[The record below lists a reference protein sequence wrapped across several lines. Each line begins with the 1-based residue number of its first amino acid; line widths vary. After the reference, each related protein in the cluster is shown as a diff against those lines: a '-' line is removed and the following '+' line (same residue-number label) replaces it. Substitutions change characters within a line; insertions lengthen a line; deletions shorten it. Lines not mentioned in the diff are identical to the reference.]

1 MSKII
6 SMFAALVLGAASISA
21 AQAASS
27 SVPLRGQPFFKGL
40 ENPGQLADLIAANLK
55 QDNSG
60 NTKLDSK
67 ACRTP
72 GNGSCARPLDYLE
85 SVKEADP
92 KGTVALK
99 TVADLPAFL
108 RTLRKE
114 SAPPGRYI
122 LACLRPI
129 GGGNYKQ
136 VLGCT
141 ERPFKP
147 GETIWVNPV
156 SNRPL
161 FASDCTNPIKGPAPL
176 KNVCAEI
183 HLFAREGDTVMRQAV
198 LGSPEF
204 KDDCFA
210 IKKAGETEFH
220 IPWRDACESEH
231 CTFAASEA
239 FLNKKAWNL
248 ASYELEPGE
257 YVVRVPIRFTEK
269 NSAYVTTFCIERT
282 KMVWPEF
289 PKDVEAKA
297 KEVLANKP
305 QEPVRGTNPDAYA
318 AEYAKYV
325 VAYQKW
331 RDTYA
336 AWYSEN
342 KKLIADY
349 TERRDQWN
357 EGHSDSV
364 NVWPN
369 AYRVGSDGVPRATIY
384 YSEAEVSAIEPV
396 KMYWRWGVW
405 LQEHPQVR

>member
-6 SMFAALVLGAASISA
+6 SMFAALVLSATVSNVANAQVTPSTFKSLQPFKQFARGAGEGIAYEYKARTKAQFVALLRNKQLAKKEMRVACDVLVRQMMEAHSGLPFEGCEGAAA
-21 AQAASS
+21 AIENDKNF
-27 SVPLRGQPFFKGL
+27 SVVACRNEMFLRGNF
-40 ENPGQLADLIAANLK
+40 LAVTNEE
-55 QDNSG
+55 
-60 NTKLDSK
+60 
-67 ACRTP
+67 
-72 GNGSCARPLDYLE
+72 GS
-85 SVKEADP
+85 
-92 KGTVALK
+92 
-99 TVADLPAFL
+99 AFGVWH
-108 RTLRKE
+108 RR
-114 SAPPGRYI
+114 
-122 LACLRPI
+122 CLQ
-129 GGGNYKQ
+129 NEQ
-136 VLGCT
+136 VLVYKNQPLISLTCLNVA
-141 ERPFKP
+141 
-147 GETIWVNPV
+147 IPV
-156 SNRPL
+156 FIPSP
-161 FASDCTNPIKGPAPL
+161 PP
-176 KNVCAEI
+176 KNACAEI
-183 HLFAREGDTVMRQAV
+183 RFFARAGDTVARNAV
-198 LGSPEF
+198 GGGVAF
-204 KDDCFA
+204 QDDCFA
-210 IKKAGETEFH
+210 IKKVGDAEFRA
-220 IPWRDACESEH
+220 PWKDSCASEH

-239 FLNKKAWNL
+239 FLHKKMWML
-248 ASYELEPGE
+248 ASYELEEGE
-257 YVVRVPIRFTEK
+257 YVLRVPASFSEK
-269 NSAYVTTFCIERT
+269 NSPYVTILCLERT
-282 KMVWPEF
+282 KMPWPEF

-384 YSEAEVSAIEPV
+384 YSEAEVPAIEPV